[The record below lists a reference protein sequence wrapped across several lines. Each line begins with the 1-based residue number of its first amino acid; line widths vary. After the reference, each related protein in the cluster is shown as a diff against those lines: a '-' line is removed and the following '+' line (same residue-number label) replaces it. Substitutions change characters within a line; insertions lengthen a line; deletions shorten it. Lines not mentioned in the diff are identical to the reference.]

1 MEAYDLLGRTLT
13 VSEAS
18 ELIHSTVDE
27 LFYEMSIEGEVS
39 GFRPA
44 SSGHWYFTLK
54 DRGAAMDAAVFRSSQ
69 FSMVMPSDGDLV
81 IAKGSLS
88 YYTKTGRLTFIVRE
102 MKRKGEGDLLQQIE
116 KRKEYYRALG
126 YFDDERKKPIP
137 EEISV
142 LGVVTSP
149 TGAAIRDILNI
160 TARRAPSLDIIIFPA
175 AVQGEGAAEN
185 IAMRIRQADNFSAC
199 DLLIVGRGGGSMEDL
214 SAFSEPAV
222 IEAIHNCS
230 IPVISAVGHEIDWPI
245 SDLAADRR
253 APTPSAAAEIAT
265 ETIYRRRERLSGAL
279 LLSSS
284 LIKSRITEAEKRLER
299 AMHGLSELERKML
312 RYRGR
317 IPSTTDLRRI
327 LLLRTQNAETRLGY
341 AMEEITA
348 AMENRL
354 RAAGEKLS
362 SLISGSSAAIS
373 SRAAEAG
380 TLISALQNEIRSIVG
395 KRVELARMRVKAAE
409 RECEAL
415 SPLQVLKRGYSV
427 TQRADGS
434 VVRSASDVKD
444 GEELATRVMDGTIIS
459 IVKEGRNEL

>member
-284 LIKSRITEAEKRLER
+284 LIKSRITEAEKGLER

-317 IPSTTDLRRI
+317 IPSTADLRRI

-354 RAAGEKLS
+354 RAAEEKLS

-380 TLISALQNEIRSIVG
+380 TLISALQNEIRSTVG
-395 KRVELARMRVKAAE
+395 KRVELAGMRVKAAE

-415 SPLQVLKRGYSV
+415 SPLQILKRGYSV
-427 TQRADGS
+427 TQRTDGS

>member
-284 LIKSRITEAEKRLER
+284 LIKSRITEAEKGLER